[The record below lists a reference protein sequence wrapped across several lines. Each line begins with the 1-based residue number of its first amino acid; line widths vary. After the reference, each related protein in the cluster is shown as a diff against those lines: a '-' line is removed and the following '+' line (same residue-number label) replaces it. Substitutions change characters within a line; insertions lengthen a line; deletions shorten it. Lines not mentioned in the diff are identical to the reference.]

1 MADIDKKAETKAAVI
16 TYSKKQI
23 VKSKKY
29 ENNVDL
35 VNALLEDDKKYSL
48 ADIDRMIN
56 SFLKGA
62 VK

>member
-1 MADIDKKAETKAAVI
+1 MEDTAKKVESTTI

-29 ENNVDL
+29 ENHVDL
-35 VNALLEDDKKYSL
+35 VNALLDDDDKKYSL
-48 ADIDRMIN
+48 AEVDKKIN

>member
-1 MADIDKKAETKAAVI
+1 MEDTAKKVESTTI

-29 ENNVDL
+29 ENHVDL
-35 VNALLEDDKKYSL
+35 VNALLDDDKKYSL
-48 ADIDRMIN
+48 AEVDKKIN

>member
-1 MADIDKKAETKAAVI
+1 MEDTAKKVESIII

-23 VKSKKY
+23 VNSKKY
-29 ENNVDL
+29 ENHVDL
-35 VNALLEDDKKYSL
+35 VNALLDDDKKYSI
-48 ADIDRMIN
+48 AEVDKKIN